1 MTTRATTARDDG
13 RGDFERR
20 AREDGDAREG
30 IDMAASTAETRDS
43 PRARLLESGYASD
56 DDEDGG
62 RDAREAR
69 EERGGAVSRR
79 KTFAARTHSLY
90 LGLELERADEEEEC
104 ESLDFHD
111 VDSHWA
117 RRSRGRFPRGW
128 AKWIVAAVIG
138 VIVGLIAFA
147 IDVAVSALFRGR
159 RALFELCRDRV
170 HLALAVFAHIALGV
184 VTAAFAG
191 LLTVYMSPSAKGSG
205 VHYVMAV
212 LNGVH
217 VPKAFDGLTLVVKS
231 IGTIFAVGSGLMIGP
246 EGPLVHIGAA
256 IAMQFTHGGSFGM
269 AELFRSDE
277 DRSDFISAGVSAGLG
292 AAFGAPIGGVLFSL
306 EEASSF
312 WRESTTQ
319 RALFSST
326 IATFVLSVCR
336 AVMSGSAVKE
346 HTAMKQPGLIALGE
360 FDATYYLVEMPF
372 FGALAGVCGVISG
385 LITKLIVV
393 LSEFAPI
400 RNSHRFAQVVVV
412 TAATLGAFYLAA
424 AAGSCVKTSPDETTK
439 WSEASIRLWCK
450 PGEYADVGSILLAN
464 KQDVI
469 SWVLGAPAN
478 AHAAH
483 ALLVAFFITLFGMV
497 SAANLFVPAGL
508 FMPTI
513 LWGGLLGRFTA
524 ILVERSLSPL
534 GGEIKCNHHAY
545 ALVGSAAAL
554 AGTFRATVSVV
565 IILLEGVGK
574 SAFLFPLLTAVA
586 CSNFT
591 RRMFGASLYVEQL
604 RQAKIPFL
612 HTKPPKSLDD
622 TLCASDVCSR
632 DIVYFRTIEKVGVIE
647 DALANT
653 RHNGFPVC
661 SSKSKRVLGV
671 VLRKQLLVLLSR
683 RAFVENL
690 VHAPRA
696 EDGLADESVLG
707 GRTPDDVVSL
717 RVAEYCKELSRVM
730 RRYHNRGT
738 DDDRHGRRAT
748 SSIIAMLGLTDVERE
763 RRCDLG
769 VFMQLAPPTTR
780 ADASARAA
788 WETFTRLSLRHLP
801 VVSDDDRG
809 AVIGMITRI
818 DLIVAAARRPSTH
831 GGDGDDDGDE
841 DGV

>member
-1 MTTRATTARDDG
+1 
-13 RGDFERR
+13 
-20 AREDGDAREG
+20 
-30 IDMAASTAETRDS
+30 MAASTAETRDS

-69 EERGGAVSRR
+69 DERGGAVSRR

-90 LGLELERADEEEEC
+90 LGLGLGGLELERADEEEEC

-483 ALLVAFFITLFGMV
+483 ALLVAFFVTLFGMV

-524 ILVERSLSPL
+524 IL
-534 GGEIKCNHHAY
+534 CNHHAY

-622 TLCASDVCSR
+622 TLCAADICSR

-717 RVAEYCKELSRVM
+717 R
-730 RRYHNRGT
+730 
-738 DDDRHGRRAT
+738 
-748 SSIIAMLGLTDVERE
+748 

-801 VVSDDDRG
+801 VVADDDRG

-818 DLIVAAARRPSTH
+818 DLIAAAARRPSTH
-831 GGDGDDDGDE
+831 DGDDDDDDDE